1 MQPRFAVTQM
11 VGLRFGMER
20 WLQAEA
26 VDVSRGGIRCILDE
40 DVADGTSSVYV
51 QLTLD
56 ESDGATNVVE
66 AEAVLIH
73 TQPRADGK
81 VDAGFQFAPLS
92 ASSQRTLLAFLETV
106 RTKAG

>member
-51 QLTLD
+51 QLTLG
-56 ESDGATNVVE
+56 ESNGTSNVVE

-73 TQPRADGK
+73 TRPRADGK

-92 ASSQRTLLAFLETV
+92 ESSQRTLLTFLETV
-106 RTKAG
+106 RTKAD